1 MPFNWNN
8 IPWFLS
14 QIVLFC
20 SGQPVGDP
28 TQRGQ
33 SCQEGQGM
41 CSAGEGGLLQN
52 LGTRIVK
59 IPAIP
64 AGYGKDLCWE
74 RKFVCHNSFTILSVD
89 KVHVVSNR

>member
-1 MPFNWNN
+1 
-8 IPWFLS
+8 
-14 QIVLFC
+14 
-20 SGQPVGDP
+20 
-28 TQRGQ
+28 
-33 SCQEGQGM
+33 M

-52 LGTRIVK
+52 LGTSIVK

-64 AGYGKDLCWE
+64 AGYGKDLCWK